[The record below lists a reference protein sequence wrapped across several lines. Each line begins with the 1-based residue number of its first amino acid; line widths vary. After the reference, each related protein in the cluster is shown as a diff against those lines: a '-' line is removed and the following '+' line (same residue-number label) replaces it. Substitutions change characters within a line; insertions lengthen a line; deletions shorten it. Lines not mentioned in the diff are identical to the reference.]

1 MHRRELL
8 GVLGASAAGLAAS
21 PAWAGDDK
29 PKDPLVECGC
39 KCVEACCD
47 AMNWCNEAFLH
58 CSKELAAGRVGH
70 AKAMALLLD
79 CGEVCS
85 AAAKLVARESAF
97 TAQVCRTC
105 AEACAIAAPECEKLD
120 HPTMKDA
127 GKSLKKCAD
136 ACKALLDLVN
146 KKPAGPR

>member
-8 GVLGASAAGLAAS
+8 GVIGAPAAGLAAS

-29 PKDPLVECGC
+29 PKNPLVDCEC

-85 AAAKLVARESAF
+85 AAAKLVARESAL
-97 TAQVCRTC
+97 TAQLCRTC
-105 AEACAIAAPECEKLD
+105 AEACALAAPECEKAD

-127 GKSLKKCAD
+127 GKSLRKCGD
-136 ACKALLDLVN
+136 ACKALLDLLN
-146 KKPAGPR
+146 KKPAGR